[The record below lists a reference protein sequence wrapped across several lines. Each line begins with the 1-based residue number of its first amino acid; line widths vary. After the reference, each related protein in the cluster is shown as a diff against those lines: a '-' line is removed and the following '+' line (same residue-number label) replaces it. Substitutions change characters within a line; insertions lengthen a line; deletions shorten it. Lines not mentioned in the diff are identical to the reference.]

1 MDQFIDEQD
10 QAVAESLERLY
21 DQYHDEMERVVKLG
35 QAQGEFDESL
45 APREE
50 AAVLVAFTDGMLL
63 EWIRRSRRL
72 DGKRLVQSAKAL
84 IAGGL
89 RK

>member
-1 MDQFIDEQD
+1 M
-10 QAVAESLERLY
+10 R
-21 DQYHDEMERVVKLG
+21 LG
-35 QAQGEFDESL
+35 QEQGEFDDAL

-50 AAVLVAFTDGMLL
+50 AAVLVDFTDGMLL
-63 EWIRRSRRL
+63 EWIRRSGRL